1 MFCIFNI
8 GFALERKTI
17 EQIKTQI
24 EINQPFD
31 LIGPAFKRWQSL
43 LGQYWLTFC
52 KEGLSKLEQGE
63 CKIILS

>member
-1 MFCIFNI
+1 MFYNYCLTKMFCIFNI

-31 LIGPAFKRWQSL
+31 LIGPVQEVTV
-43 LGQYWLTFC
+43 TFRP
-52 KEGLSKLEQGE
+52 
-63 CKIILS
+63 ILADFLQRGFE